1 MATAAKAMRW
11 GALGAVGAAI
21 RSASSPDAPGVMT
34 RLLALPRMV
43 LAIRRGEYTGTDLRR
58 VLLMLAA
65 AGYVVSPVDLAPEAL
80 LFLGG
85 LADDALVIG
94 WLAVTII
101 RVTDDFLEWER
112 NRGAVPGE
120 VVR

>member
-21 RSASSPDAPGVMT
+21 RAASSPDAPGVMT